1 MINSSNSVAIFIA
14 CSISFQSVDCLL
26 NCVSWGSFCSVPIG
40 SQFFENAEITFS
52 SSEYIWIICSSSL
65 SSFSSVFVS
74 SLFSNCSFF
83 FTYFFSSL
91 LFCSCFSFFNS
102 LLFSLLFFFFTNY
115 FFYFFFY

>member
-65 SSFSSVFVS
+65 SSRSEEHTSELQSRGHLVCRLLLEKKRITTPH
-74 SLFSNCSFF
+74 SL
-83 FTYFFSSL
+83 
-91 LFCSCFSFFNS
+91 
-102 LLFSLLFFFFTNY
+102 
-115 FFYFFFY
+115 